1 MPFLVE
7 PKAIYLSTCE
17 FILMHDPIRNLKLNK
32 LELLY
37 TPTMC
42 KCDHLCTSSCQT
54 FLYDLFF
61 ESNCSTV
68 CGVHDCV
75 HEIKEKRKKSYS
87 SEHQGEEAICKLFM

>member
-7 PKAIYLSTCE
+7 PKAIYLITCE

-37 TPTMC
+37 TPTTC
-42 KCDHLCTSSCQT
+42 KCDHLCSSSCQT

-68 CGVHDCV
+68 CDCV
-75 HEIKEKRKKSYS
+75 V
-87 SEHQGEEAICKLFM
+87 FMTVSMK